1 MPEAPGAGPW
11 AGAPSAGAPPA
22 GGLPL
27 ADLPAQLRHEPALTR
42 VLGSSVATLAVAGPA
57 QAFVVAG
64 LARLSER
71 RPVVVVTATDADAER
86 MAGDL
91 ACYLPGRPGAVAGA
105 PGAPGAV
112 AGALDGP
119 VLRLPAWETLPFERV
134 SPEVSTMGR
143 RLAVLWHLAGA
154 QGGGD
159 GAGPDAAGPDGPG
172 GPGGQAGGEADGV
185 PGPTVVVASVRA
197 LLQRLGPWRHA
208 ARPLTVRPGDRLDA
222 EAALAWLATV
232 GYRRELQVEHRG
244 EMAVRGGIIDVF
256 PSTADAPV
264 RIDLFGDE
272 VDRLTS
278 FDVTDQR
285 STGALEAAVL
295 FGCREL
301 VLSDAV
307 RARAERLV
315 DAEPWGRSQWERL
328 ADGQTFDGMESWL
341 PWLQPDE
348 ELVTD
353 LLPPA
358 ARVVLVEPRRVRDR
372 AVEVVT
378 EEAALADTLAV
389 TWGARAEGPGGTADG
404 AGASFPR
411 LHLPFDRLLARTDA
425 ATLSVVPVADAP
437 DTPAVTVRGFEP
449 VAGDAAR
456 LAGQVRT
463 LVEAGLSVTLCSGT
477 PAGASRLSSVLAD
490 EGVVAPL
497 TDRAGTGAAAQVV
510 VAPLGAGFVLPD
522 ARVAVL
528 AESDVTG
535 RRAPHRQARPR
546 ARPTDGF
553 FDDLGPGGY
562 VVHRQHGVAR
572 YAGMTAR
579 TVAGTTRDYL
589 VLEFRGSDKL
599 YLPVDQIEAV
609 TPYSGGETPT
619 LSKMGGADWQRARS
633 RARAAAGEVAEELV
647 ALYRRR
653 LEVPG
658 HAFAPDTP
666 WQHELE
672 SSFPFTETADQL
684 RAVAEVKAD
693 MELPRPMDR
702 LVCGDVGFGKTEVAV
717 RAVFKAVQDGKQAA
731 VLVPTTLLASQHFQ
745 TFSDRYAPFPVRVE
759 LLSRFL
765 SPAQAKKVVD
775 GLADGSVDVVVGTHR
790 LLAGEIR
797 FKKLGLL
804 VVDEEQRFGVTHKE
818 AVKRM
823 AEGVDV
829 LTLTASPI
837 PRTLEM
843 ALTGIRDLS
852 LVNTPPADRRPILTY
867 VGEYDDAA
875 VSEAVRRELLREGQV
890 FFVHNRVAD
899 IDAVARRLGVL
910 VPEARIAVA
919 HGQMDEGSLEQVV
932 MDFWE
937 RKADVLVCTTI
948 IESGIDM
955 PTVNTL
961 VVDRADMLGL
971 GQLHQIR
978 GRVGRSNQRAYA
990 YLFHPADRVLT
1001 EQAYERLRTVGEHTE
1016 LGAGFKI
1023 AMRDLEIRGAGN
1035 LLGSTQSG
1043 HIAAVGY
1050 DLYVQMVAEAVAEAR
1065 GEPRPEPPQIS
1076 LDVPGDAHLPSGYVP
1091 LEDARLEAYRRLA
1104 ATTTVA
1110 EVDDVADEWAD
1121 RYGPPPPAAE
1131 GLLALARLRAEAVRA
1146 GIHDVSVAP
1155 VRVGGSR
1162 HPVARLSPVELPASA
1177 QVRLRRLAPGAVYR
1191 EQFHQLVV
1199 PLEGKDQPAEVLRDL
1214 VVQLLPPPEGPEA
1227 TGSMPRR

>member
-1 MPEAPGAGPW
+1 MPEDP
-11 AGAPSAGAPPA
+11 PSALGA
-22 GGLPL
+22 LPE
-27 ADLPAQLRHEPALTR
+27 QLRHEPALTQ
-42 VLGSSVATLAVAGPA
+42 VVGAAAATLAVAGPA

-64 LARLSER
+64 LARLSQR
-71 RPVVVVTATDADAER
+71 RPTVVVTATDADAER

-91 ACYLPGRPGAVAGA
+91 AWFLPAARRGGEV
-105 PGAPGAV
+105 V
-112 AGALDGP
+112 GALPGP

-134 SPEVSTMGR
+134 SPDVSTMGR
-143 RLAVLWHLAGA
+143 RLSVLWHLAG
-154 QGGGD
+154 D
-159 GAGPDAAGPDGPG
+159 GAPEGAGS
-172 GPGGQAGGEADGV
+172 V
-185 PGPTVVVASVRA
+185 PVVIVASARA
-197 LLQRLGPWRHA
+197 LLQRLAPWREA
-208 ARPLTVRPGDRLDA
+208 ARPLVVQPGDHLDA
-222 EAALAWLATV
+222 ADAVARLAAA
-232 GYRRELQVEHRG
+232 GYRREPQVEHRG

-256 PSTADAPV
+256 PSTSDVPV

-278 FDVTDQR
+278 FDVADQR
-285 STGALEAAVL
+285 STGPLAAAVL

-301 VLSDAV
+301 VLSSDV
-307 RARAERLV
+307 RARAGALAEV
-315 DAEPWGRSQWERL
+315 EPWGRSHWERL
-328 ADGQTFDGMESWL
+328 ADGQALDGMESWL

-353 LLPPA
+353 LLPEDA
-358 ARVVLVEPRRVRDR
+358 QVVLIEPRRVRDR
-372 AVEVVT
+372 AVEVVA
-378 EEAALADTLAV
+378 EEAALADALAL
-389 TWGARAEGPGGTADG
+389 TWGARPDAGAPGGPAGDASDGALGDGAEPGGPGHGDRGG

-411 LHLPFDRLLARTDA
+411 LHLPFGRLLSRTRA
-425 ATLSVVPVADAP
+425 AILSVVPVADSP

-449 VAGDAAR
+449 VAGDPGR
-456 LAGQVRT
+456 LATQVRK
-463 LVEAGLSVTLCSGT
+463 LVESGHTVTLCSATSG
-477 PAGASRLSSVLAD
+477 GASRLSAVLAGEGIVAPLAD
-490 EGVVAPL
+490 E
-497 TDRAGTGAAAQVV
+497 AGTRPGAQVV
-510 VAPLGAGFVLPD
+510 VAALSAGFVLPE
-522 ARVAVL
+522 AKVAVL
-528 AESDVTG
+528 AEGDVTG
-535 RRAPHRQARPR
+535 RRTPHRQARPR

-572 YAGMTAR
+572 YAGMTTRA
-579 TVAGTTRDYL
+579 VAGTSRDYL
-589 VLEFRGSDKL
+589 VLEFRGSDRL
-599 YLPVDQIEAV
+599 YLPVDQIEAI
-609 TPYSGGETPT
+609 TPYSGGESPT
-619 LSKMGGADWQRARS
+619 LSKMGGAEWQRVRS

-653 LEVPG
+653 LAVPG
-658 HAFAPDTP
+658 HAYPADTP

-684 RAVAEVKAD
+684 RTVAEVKAD

-717 RAVFKAVQDGKQAA
+717 RSVFKAVQDGRQAA

-745 TFSDRYAPFPVRVE
+745 TFSDRYAPFPVRIE

-765 SPAQAKKVVD
+765 SPSQAKKVVD
-775 GLADGSVDVVVGTHR
+775 GLADGSVDVVIGTHR
-790 LLAGEIR
+790 LLAGEVR
-797 FKKLGLL
+797 FKNLGLL
-804 VVDEEQRFGVTHKE
+804 VVDEEQRFGVSHKE

-875 VSEAVRRELLREGQV
+875 VSEAVRRELLREGQA
-890 FFVHNRVAD
+890 FFVHNRVSD
-899 IDAVARRLGVL
+899 IDAVARRLGAL

-955 PTVNTL
+955 PSVNTL

-978 GRVGRSNQRAYA
+978 GRVGRGNQRAYA

-1065 GEPRPEPPQIS
+1065 GEARPAPPSIS
-1076 LDVPGDAHLPSGYVP
+1076 IDVPGDAHLPPAYVP

-1104 ATTTVA
+1104 AVTTVA
-1110 EVDDVADEWAD
+1110 GLDDVADEWAD

-1131 GLLALARLRAEAVRA
+1131 GLLALARLRVECLRA
-1146 GIHDVSVAP
+1146 GIDDVAVTP
-1155 VRVGGSR
+1155 VRIGGSR
-1162 HPVARLSPVELPASA
+1162 QPVARLSPVELPASA

-1191 EQFHQLVV
+1191 EQLHQLVV
-1199 PLEGKDQPAEVLRDL
+1199 PLDGKGHAAEVLREL
-1214 VVQLLPPPEGPEA
+1214 VVQLLPPPVA
-1227 TGSMPRR
+1227 DAAGSIPPG